1 MGTAMVTIMKMIARA
16 AYVSIVDTDT
26 APEQTVVT
34 IELGG
39 TP

>member
-1 MGTAMVTIMKMIARA
+1 VGTAIVTIMKMIARA
-16 AYVSIVDTDT
+16 ASPSIVDTDT
-26 APEQTVVT
+26 APEQTVIT